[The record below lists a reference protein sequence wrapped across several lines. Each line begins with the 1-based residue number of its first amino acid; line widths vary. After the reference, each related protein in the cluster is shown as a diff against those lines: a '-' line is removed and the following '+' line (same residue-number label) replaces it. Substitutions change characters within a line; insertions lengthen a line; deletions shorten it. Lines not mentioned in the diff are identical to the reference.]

1 MQSPLVSLIKVR
13 ANLLKNGTDIIISAV
28 SHRLSKKFVLKYY
41 KPAAKPRLTSALK
54 KKKLSFAN
62 KYLHWTVEKW
72 ETVLFS
78 DESTVEQFAVWKKHA
93 QRPKCQRFNAKY
105 TIGTVKYLQSL
116 MVWGTMSKHGTAG
129 LYFFAPGTTINGMK
143 YVQMLQEKR
152 NIYMVIHNTSICM
165 HEAPCHR
172 SKVVSKHLR
181 KSKVKDLLPGRSPDL
196 NPIENLWSYI
206 KNKVAEKQP
215 STGKKLVTAI
225 KEVWVKEIS
234 TEYCASLIKVCLAVL
249 LQ

>member
-1 MQSPLVSLIKVR
+1 MPKIQCEVHHCYSKIPPKL
-13 ANLLKNGTDIIISAV
+13 NGLGD
-28 SHRLSKKFVLKYY
+28 H
-41 KPAAKPRLTSALK
+41 
-54 KKKLSFAN
+54 
-62 KYLHWTVEKW
+62 
-72 ETVLFS
+72 
-78 DESTVEQFAVWKKHA
+78 EQTWNCWV
-93 QRPKCQRFNAKY
+93 
-105 TIGTVKYLQSL
+105 V
-116 MVWGTMSKHGTAG
+116 
-129 LYFFAPGTTINGMK
+129 FFAPGTTINGMK